1 MRLSQSYIRRCVLG
15 DEALLLLGEEL
26 PERPLSGGGLVDL
39 VPALRG
45 RQLRRADRG
54 VSDRVEFDLKP
65 IRLLPV
71 DQIWVGSTDLSFTVE
86 SSAPAR
92 TRARRH
98 DAGVEESAERDRLS
112 NEGGIVIDPVTLT
125 IVSNS
130 FVNIC
135 REMGITMMRTAFSPI
150 FNEGLDFS
158 CVLFDRDANLIGQG
172 EFCPAQ
178 IAAAMFAGRWT
189 IEELGADAFE
199 PGDVVL
205 HNDPYRGGTHMPEHL
220 LLRPVFYEGELFG
233 FLANIG
239 HLAEIGGKAVGGF
252 AADAT
257 EIFQEGLRIPPVKI
271 MKRDQHDMELW
282 RLIMTNHRTPR
293 NTWGD
298 INAQIGSLRV
308 AERSTLALLD
318 RYGRELIEQASR
330 ELIDYSE
337 RWMRNEIAA
346 IPDGSYAFTGQ
357 QEDDGVTDEPVT
369 YHVEVTVDGD
379 QLIVDW
385 TGTDP
390 QTRGPI
396 NATYGVI
403 AGAVYNGIFHL
414 TNANIPKN
422 AGAYKPIRIIAPPG
436 SAVNVVYPRPC
447 VAGNTESHPK
457 LADMVIAALAPA
469 LPDRVAAA
477 EGGTACNFLF
487 GGVHPKTQEFYANY
501 HLEGGGW
508 GATSYA
514 DGNNAIIV
522 KNGNCRN
529 TPVEIF
535 ETRYPLRTIEYSLI
549 PDSGGAGE
557 RRGGLGTR
565 RIMRVTDGAEVTA
578 NAVLDRTKPGFGA
591 WGLEGGGLGGPGA
604 IRVKRRGDTEFQ
616 DVLRRVRHGLAVE
629 VHERHPRTG

>member
-1 MRLSQSYIRRCVLG
+1 M
-15 DEALLLLGEEL
+15 
-26 PERPLSGGGLVDL
+26 
-39 VPALRG
+39 
-45 RQLRRADRG
+45 
-54 VSDRVEFDLKP
+54 
-65 IRLLPV
+65 
-71 DQIWVGSTDLSFTVE
+71 
-86 SSAPAR
+86 
-92 TRARRH
+92 
-98 DAGVEESAERDRLS
+98 
-112 NEGGIVIDPVTLT
+112 
-125 IVSNS
+125 
-130 FVNIC
+130 NIC

-158 CVLFDRDANLIGQG
+158 CVMFDRDANVIGQG

-178 IAAAMFAGRWT
+178 IAAAIFAGRWT
-189 IEELGADAFE
+189 VEELGVDAFE

-271 MKRDQHDMELW
+271 VKRDEHDMELW

-308 AERSTLALLD
+308 AERSTIALLD
-318 RYGRELIEQASR
+318 RYGRELVEQAAR

-337 RWMRNEIAA
+337 RWMRSEIAA
-346 IPDGSYAFTGQ
+346 IPDGSYSFTGQ
-357 QEDDGVTDEPVT
+357 QEDDGITDEPVT
-369 YHVEVTVDGD
+369 YHVEVTVDGE
-379 QLIVDW
+379 QLVVDW

-403 AGAVYNGIFHL
+403 AGAVYNAIFHL

-422 AGAYKPIRIIAPPG
+422 AGAYRPIRIIAPPG

-487 GGVHPKTQEFYANY
+487 GGIHPKTGEYYANY

-508 GATSYA
+508 GATSYG
-514 DGNNAIIV
+514 DGNDAIIV

-535 ETRYPLRTIEYSLI
+535 ETRYPLRTLEYSLI
-549 PDSGGAGE
+549 PDSGGAGTM
-557 RRGGLGTR
+557 RGGLGTR
-565 RIMRVTDGAEVTA
+565 RIVRVTEGAEITA

-604 IRVKRRGDTEFQ
+604 IRVKRRGDTEFRTFSEVFGTASPSKFTNVTLEPGDEVLIDSPGGGGYGDPGDRDRDLVER
-616 DVLRRVRHGLAVE
+616 DVHQGFVSAERARELYGLPGEGSV
-629 VHERHPRTG
+629 